1 MYDGRLNPVA
11 LAVGKSVGKRAV
23 MGGVLGACLLL
34 AGPAFA
40 ATSSLGSTSS
50 TLLSEQS
57 SVVAEAIKAD
67 AQDCAD
73 GTKEGTIGA
82 SINDALRIH
91 TELAAATPN
100 VESLFSATADCF
112 GGLGSL
118 FDLSG
123 SIPSLG
129 AIFAAAQ
136 EAVLKYAQ
144 KKVCTAVQQVSSM
157 VTTPINQA
165 IGKVSS
171 GTSLGDLNGLTN
183 GLVSKGMS
191 TLDPELGS
199 SYHSTPA
206 GYEATYTVDV
216 NPFNY
221 VQTDFGGGTSTGTG
235 TGTGT
240 GTTTGSAAATSIVAP
255 AASTPSSSTSSST
268 SSSSSGSGSGSSGSA
283 AGLFN

>member
-11 LAVGKSVGKRAV
+11 VAVGKSVGKRAV
-23 MGGVLGACLLL
+23 MGGVLGAWLLL
-34 AGPAFA
+34 AGPAVA
-40 ATSSLGSTSS
+40 ATSSLGATSS
-50 TLLSEQS
+50 NLISQQD

-67 AQDCAD
+67 AEACAE

-82 SINDALRIH
+82 SISDALKIH
-91 TELAAATPN
+91 TELASATPN

-112 GGLGSL
+112 GGLSSL

-129 AIFAAAQ
+129 SILASAQ
-136 EAVLKYAQ
+136 AAVLQYAQ
-144 KKVCTAVQQVSSM
+144 KKVC
-157 VTTPINQA
+157 PINQA

-191 TLDPELGS
+191 TLDPQLGS
-199 SYHSTPA
+199 GYHNAAA

-221 VQTDFGGGTSTGTG
+221 VQTDFGGGASTGS
-235 TGTGT
+235 
-240 GTTTGSAAATSIVAP
+240 GTTTGSAAATRAVA
-255 AASTPSSSTSSST
+255 
-268 SSSSSGSGSGSSGSA
+268 
-283 AGLFN
+283 

>member
-11 LAVGKSVGKRAV
+11 VAVGKSVGKRAV
-23 MGGVLGACLLL
+23 MGGVLGAWLLL

-40 ATSSLGSTSS
+40 ATSSLGATSS
-50 TLLSEQS
+50 NLISQQD
-57 SVVAEAIKAD
+57 SVVADAIKAD
-67 AQDCAD
+67 AEACAE
-73 GTKEGTIGA
+73 GTKQGTIGA
-82 SINDALRIH
+82 SISDALKIH
-91 TELAAATPN
+91 TELASATPN

-112 GGLGSL
+112 GGLSSL

-129 AIFAAAQ
+129 SILASAQ
-136 EAVLKYAQ
+136 AAVLQYAQ
-144 KKVCTAVQQVSSM
+144 KKVCTAIQQVASM
-157 VTTPINQA
+157 VTSPINQA

-191 TLDPELGS
+191 TLDPQLGS
-199 SYHSTPA
+199 GYHNAAA
-206 GYEATYTVDV
+206 GYETTYTVDV

-221 VQTDFGGGTSTGTG
+221 VQTDFGGGASTGS
-235 TGTGT
+235 
-240 GTTTGSAAATSIVAP
+240 GTTTGSAAATRALAP
-255 AASTPSSSTSSST
+255 APSPAPDTSSSSTGSSSSSTSSG
-268 SSSSSGSGSGSSGSA
+268 SSSSA

>member
-11 LAVGKSVGKRAV
+11 QAVGKSVGKRAI
-23 MGGVLGACLLL
+23 MGVALGTWLLL

-40 ATSSLGSTSS
+40 AISSLGATSS
-50 TLLSEQS
+50 SLISQQD
-57 SVVAEAIKAD
+57 SVVADAIKAD
-67 AQDCAD
+67 AEDCAT
-73 GTKEGTIGA
+73 GTKQGTIGA
-82 SINDALRIH
+82 SIGDALKIH
-91 TELAAATPN
+91 TELASATPN

-129 AIFAAAQ
+129 SILASAQ
-136 EAVLKYAQ
+136 AAVLQYAQ
-144 KKVCTAVQQVSSM
+144 KKVCTAVQQVASM
-157 VTTPINQA
+157 VTSPINQA
-165 IGKVSS
+165 IGKVSN

-191 TLDPELGS
+191 SLDPDLGS
-199 SYHSTPA
+199 SYHHAPA
-206 GYEATYTVDV
+206 GFETTYTVDV

-221 VQTDFGGGTSTGTG
+221 TQTNFGGGGTGSGTSTS
-235 TGTGT
+235 
-240 GTTTGSAAATSIVAP
+240 SAAATSTVVPVASP
-255 AASTPSSSTSSST
+255 PSSN
-268 SSSSSGSGSGSSGSA
+268 SSSSASSPSTRASSGSSGSA

>member
-11 LAVGKSVGKRAV
+11 VAVGKSVGKRAL
-23 MGGVLGACLLL
+23 MGGVLGALLLL

-82 SINDALRIH
+82 SINNALRIH

-221 VQTDFGGGTSTGTG
+221 VQTDFGGGAS

-240 GTTTGSAAATSIVAP
+240 GTTTSSAATTSTVAP
-255 AASTPSSSTSSST
+255 AASTSSSSTSSST

>member
-11 LAVGKSVGKRAV
+11 VAVGKSVGNRAV
-23 MGGVLGACLLL
+23 MGGVLGAWLLL

-129 AIFAAAQ
+129 SIFAAAQ
-136 EAVLKYAQ
+136 QAVLKYAQ
-144 KKVCTAVQQVSSM
+144 KKVCTAIQQVSSM
-157 VTTPINQA
+157 VTSPINQA

-171 GTSLGDLNGLTN
+171 GTSLADLNGLTN

-221 VQTDFGGGTSTGTG
+221 VQTDFGGGAGTG
-235 TGTGT
+235 TGTGA
-240 GTTTGSAAATSIVAP
+240 TTSNAATTSTVAP
-255 AASTPSSSTSSST
+255 AASSSPSSTSSST
-268 SSSSSGSGSGSSGSA
+268 RSSSSGSASGSSGSA